1 MIQPK
6 LKLIESFVFEIK
18 LFLRTAVKQLS
29 ECSSCIYE
37 QETGEVRKEGGR
49 GASGENHKK
58 KLFITSS
65 RRLIAVR
72 KGMKERKELPN
83 VNCKTKLYSFNTYII

>member
-1 MIQPK
+1 M
-6 LKLIESFVFEIK
+6 
-18 LFLRTAVKQLS
+18 
-29 ECSSCIYE
+29 
-37 QETGEVRKEGGR
+37 RKEGGR

-58 KLFITSS
+58 KLFVTSS

-83 VNCKTKLYSFNTYII
+83 VNCKTKLYSFNTYIK